1 MGLNKQSGQE
11 VDLDATDEL
20 PALDYPFPGEAQ
32 ASTDVFPAPVFPA
45 GMVELADSLR
55 DVEQRLQRKIER
67 VARLESELQ
76 QSADQA
82 RELRER
88 MQLQESTAAAR
99 ETALRDQLGERE
111 ALLEQLRDEQSTAQR
126 SLVEMRGQLQ
136 SQLSVLVDAQQR
148 LSQRDSENTH
158 ASRDAAEWRRRAERH
173 YEELT
178 TWQSFRSVSEAM
190 LGEAERVLGEEEGR
204 RAAELAATAAR
215 AQEVEAQLGA
225 ARADAARRIAE
236 LEEAVRGA
244 VQSQQVQAE
253 SLRAARDEAGSLGR
267 ELAARDAS
275 IAGLRQQLT
284 DAQGDASQRI
294 EALEQSLLESEQ
306 DQAEQMDALLALT
319 TQTVELR
326 SGLEAREAD
335 ARQLQQQLQ
344 ELRTVEEKARKGAVV
359 FEAQLRQ
366 IGALQT
372 DLSAAEA
379 RIRELEQQLHK
390 SADRVQRL
398 ESEAHASAALLAN
411 LQQNMD
417 RLGRD
422 DTASR
427 LALKEVVPET
437 VRVLVRQEG
446 GADVVYR
453 LGRRTTVGRTAE
465 NDIQVDTTFV
475 SRHHAVLLSSA
486 DHCIVE
492 DLNSTNGVLV
502 NGRRVGRHIL
512 QDGDVVTFGK
522 TEFRYQQ
529 RS

>member
-1 MGLNKQSGQE
+1 MGLNKHSGQE

-20 PALDYPFPGEAQ
+20 PALDYPFPLEAQ
-32 ASTDVFPAPVFPA
+32 ASTDVFPTPVFPA

-55 DVEQRLQRKIER
+55 DVEQRLQRKLER

-76 QSADQA
+76 QSAEQV

-88 MQLQESTAAAR
+88 LQLQESTAATR
-99 ETALRDQLGERE
+99 EAALRSDLGERD
-111 ALLEQLRDEQSTAQR
+111 ARLEQLREEQSTAQR
-126 SLVEMRGQLQ
+126 NLAEMRSQLQ
-136 SQLSVLVDAQQR
+136 SQLSVLADAQQR
-148 LSQRDSENTH
+148 LSHRDSEHGH

-190 LGEAERVLGEEEGR
+190 LGEAERVLGEEESR
-204 RAAELAATAAR
+204 RAVELAATAAR
-215 AQEVEAQLGA
+215 AQEVESQLGV

-244 VQSQQVQAE
+244 VQSQQSQTE
-253 SLRAARDEAGSLGR
+253 SLRAAREEAGNLAK
-267 ELAARDAS
+267 ELAARDVS
-275 IAGLRQQLT
+275 IAGLRQQLV
-284 DAQGDASQRI
+284 DAQGDAAQQI
-294 EALEQSLLESEQ
+294 AELEESLDESEQ
-306 DQAEQMDALLALT
+306 AQSEQMDALRALT

-326 SGLEAREAD
+326 SGLEARD
-335 ARQLQQQLQ
+335 AESRQLQQQLQ

-359 FEAQLRQ
+359 FESQMRQ

-372 DLSAAEA
+372 DLTAAEA

-390 SADRVQRL
+390 SGDRVQRL

-411 LQQNMD
+411 LQQNMN

-422 DTASR
+422 DTGPR
-427 LALKEVVPET
+427 PVLKEVLPET

-453 LGRRTTVGRTAE
+453 LARRTTIGRTAE
-465 NDIQVDTTFV
+465 NDIQVDTTFI

-512 QDGDVVTFGK
+512 QDGDMVTVGK